1 MVHGKP
7 PRVWPSMRNVVG
19 LPCQRRSRYRHPR
32 SQAALRISRIVRRC
46 LLVSNAYSPRNRLRK
61 AVKKNNDDH
70 ERRKCIHRLNMDTL
84 ADYAVSQN
92 NPPKSR
98 IRQGSLG
105 TVNVSMEMI
114 LACRKPAARVYNS
127 GLLQNEE
134 RDLAVSKE
142 IANEA

>member
-1 MVHGKP
+1 LSPGQQ
-7 PRVWPSMRNVVG
+7 RVQPKE
-19 LPCQRRSRYRHPR
+19 
-32 SQAALRISRIVRRC
+32 QAEEGR
-46 LLVSNAYSPRNRLRK
+46 
-61 AVKKNNDDH
+61 KKNNDDH